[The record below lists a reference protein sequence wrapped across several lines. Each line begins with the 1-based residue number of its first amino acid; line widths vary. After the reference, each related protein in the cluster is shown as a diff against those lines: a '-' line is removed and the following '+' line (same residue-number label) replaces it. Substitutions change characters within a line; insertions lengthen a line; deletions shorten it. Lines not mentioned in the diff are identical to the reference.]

1 MSSIEHSLEL
11 TCVNISLR
19 GRAHEV
25 KKAIYLPSAW
35 DNSLTPALKVF
46 YQPSAVLTAGIPN

>member
-1 MSSIEHSLEL
+1 MSSTEHSLEL
-11 TCVNISLR
+11 TFCVNLSLR

-46 YQPSAVLTAGIPN
+46 YQPSAVLTAEIP